1 MVFKSSYREEV
12 IMAMTPE
19 AKVKAQ
25 VVKLL
30 RRYDAYYFFPAAN
43 GYGRAGIPD
52 IISCVNGKFIAIEC
66 KAGSNT
72 TTALQKKELD
82 EIQEAKGIA
91 AVINETNID
100 LVEQILKEL
109 TQ

>member
-1 MVFKSSYREEV
+1 MVFKPSYREEV
-12 IMAMTPE
+12 IMALTPE

-30 RRYDAYYFFPAAN
+30 RRYNAYYFFPAAN

-72 TTALQKKELD
+72 TTGLQKKELD
-82 EIQEAKGIA
+82 EIQQAKGVA

-100 LVEQILKEL
+100 LVEQILKEH